1 MALGS
6 APNDKGAVSRC
17 PGRRPTGWRLLAF
30 AAAAGVVVA
39 MIPGV
44 ASSAAR
50 QAKPDRSST
59 GDERGRTA
67 FYDSRQDPASRDA
80 LSERAAKQ
88 GADPAKGVTA
98 LRDQLGVQGIVS
110 IDPL

>member
-6 APNDKGAVSRC
+6 APNNVGAGNRFM
-17 PGRRPTGWRLLAF
+17 GRRPTGWRLLAF

-50 QAKPDRSST
+50 QAKPDRSKT
-59 GDERGRTA
+59 GG
-67 FYDSRQDPASRDA
+67 
-80 LSERAAKQ
+80 
-88 GADPAKGVTA
+88 
-98 LRDQLGVQGIVS
+98 
-110 IDPL
+110 